1 MLPHE
6 FHPLADRELEEAVDH
21 YEEIVSGKGLELAQ
35 QVRAAIAQICEFPE
49 SAPIS
54 RGTVRSIVVQPTSR
68 WEYTI
73 HYRAK
78 TDLIRVLAVAH
89 QARQPF
95 YWFGR
100 R

>member
-1 MLPHE
+1 MLAHE
-6 FHPLADRELEEAVDH
+6 FHPLAARELEEAVEH
-21 YEEIVSGKGLELAQ
+21 YESLEAGKGLELAR
-35 QVRAAIAQICEFPE
+35 QVRAAIAQVCEFPE
-49 SAPIS
+49 SAPIA
-54 RGTVRSIVVQPTSR
+54 RGTIRSIVVQPGSR
-68 WEYTI
+68 WEYTV

-78 TDLIRVLAVAH
+78 PTIIRVLAVAH

>member
-1 MLPHE
+1 MLAHE
-6 FHPLADRELEEAVDH
+6 FHPLAARELEEAVEH
-21 YEEIVSGKGLELAQ
+21 YESLEIGKGLELAR
-35 QVRAAIAQICEFPE
+35 QVRAAIAQVCEFPE
-49 SAPIS
+49 SAPVA
-54 RGTVRSIVVQPTSR
+54 RGAIRSIVVQPSSR
-68 WEYTI
+68 WEYTV

-78 TDLIRVLAVAH
+78 PTLIRVLAVAH

>member
-1 MLPHE
+1 MLRYE
-6 FHPLADRELEEAVDH
+6 FHPVAVRELDEAVDH
-21 YEEIVSGKGLELAQ
+21 YEALAPSKGLELARS
-35 QVRAAIAQICEFPE
+35 VRAAIAQICAHPD

-54 RGTVRSIVVQPTSR
+54 RGTVRSIVVQPDTR
-68 WEYTI
+68 WTFTV

-78 TDLIRVLAVAH
+78 QDHIRILAVAH
-89 QARQPF
+89 HARQPF